1 MKPLTG
7 KELGIL
13 EACQIGKT
21 TRNLRRTT
29 TMQNNPAYPYML
41 EKLAGAGLIIHS
53 EGQWRITAKG
63 KQALEAKP

>member
-1 MKPLTG
+1 LLLYPESEEDGMKPLTG

-41 EKLAGAGLIIHS
+41 EAAG
-53 EGQWRITAKG
+53 Q
-63 KQALEAKP
+63 

>member
-41 EKLAGAGLIIHS
+41 EAAG
-53 EGQWRITAKG
+53 Q
-63 KQALEAKP
+63 